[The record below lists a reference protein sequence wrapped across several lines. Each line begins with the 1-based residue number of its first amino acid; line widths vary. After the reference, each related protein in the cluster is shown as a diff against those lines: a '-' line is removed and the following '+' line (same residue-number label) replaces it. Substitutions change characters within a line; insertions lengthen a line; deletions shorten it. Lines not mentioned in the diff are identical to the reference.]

1 MELTKPNLDRPD
13 SNRRKFLTRL
23 GLGAAALA
31 TSAALTGCDR
41 SSNDGNATTPL
52 SENPLASEGFSFPA
66 LPKGLLVNRERAAHV
81 MKLAGI
87 DAIICAVPRNI
98 YYVTNYHPLLSKMG
112 VNGFTFAI
120 LPADDRIAP
129 VLVEGQF
136 GFYIAGAET
145 VTTDSIDVR
154 LHTGFAE
161 ADAAHMAKDL
171 KSQLDAPAIPS
182 FLPAM
187 QNWHALNGLEQ
198 NKRDKTLAMSKDIS
212 ASSHIALIKALLDLG
227 LAGKSL
233 AVDNYGLKPMLD
245 RADITDVR
253 TNGEH
258 LLRKIRL
265 QKTPAEIA
273 LMRYVAQANAEAS
286 LAAAKLVR
294 DGAEFQDMRQNYAM
308 QCGQRLLTPEFMVID
323 GVVPELAKG
332 EIKEGR
338 SFLIDCV
345 SHHQYYHGDYGRTV
359 CVGEPTRE
367 IQRATA
373 ALGQIW
379 DELLPLLKPGMY
391 YNEITDHAAR
401 IHATTET
408 DAGHICNPHSVGL
421 NHTDEPSV
429 GDANYFV
436 KDNLQL
442 VEGMIISVDL
452 PMTETGFGGSAHL
465 EDLVLITEDGA
476 ELINDGTERV
486 IIV

>member
-1 MELTKPNLDRPD
+1 VTNFDRPD
-13 SNRRKFLTRL
+13 SERRKLLAGL
-23 GLGAAALA
+23 GLGA
-31 TSAALTGCDR
+31 TALTTSVALSGCNQL
-41 SSNDGNATTPL
+41 SNEGTATIPQGEKL
-52 SENPLASEGFSFPA
+52 PVNNDIAFPN
-66 LPKGLLVNRERAAHV
+66 LPKSPLVNRERATRI
-81 MKLAGI
+81 MKQAGI

-112 VNGFTFAI
+112 VDGFTYAI

-129 VLVEGQF
+129 VLIEGQF

-145 VTTDSIDVR
+145 ATKDLVDVR

-161 ADAAHMAKDL
+161 ADAAYMSQDL

-212 ASSHIALIKALLDLG
+212 ASSHIALTKALIDLG
-227 LAGKSL
+227 LQRKSL
-233 AVDNYGLKPMLD
+233 AVDSASLKSILG
-245 RADITDVR
+245 RADISDVR

-258 LLRKIRL
+258 VLRRIRL
-265 QKTPAEIA
+265 QKTPAEIT
-273 LMRYVAQANAEAS
+273 LMRYAAQANAEAS

-294 DGAEFQDMRQNYAM
+294 DGANFQEMRQNYAA
-308 QCGQRLLTPEFMVID
+308 QCGERLLTPEFMVID
-323 GVVPELAKG
+323 GVVPEMAQG

-345 SHHQYYHGDYGRTV
+345 SHHQFYHGDYGRTV
-359 CVGEPTRE
+359 CVGEPTPE
-367 IQRATA
+367 IQRATT
-373 ALGQIW
+373 ALAQIW
-379 DELLPLLKPGMY
+379 DGLLPRLKPGMY
-391 YNEITDHAAR
+391 YNDITNIAAEIY
-401 IHATTET
+401 ATTET

-429 GDANYFV
+429 SDADYFV

-465 EDLVLITEDGA
+465 EDLVLITKDGA
-476 ELINDGTERV
+476 ELINDGADRV

>member
-1 MELTKPNLDRPD
+1 MTNLERPD
-13 SNRRKFLTRL
+13 SERRKLLAGL
-23 GLGAAALA
+23 GLGA
-31 TSAALTGCDR
+31 TALTTSVALSGCNQL
-41 SSNDGNATTPL
+41 SNEGVATTPQSEKL
-52 SENPLASEGFSFPA
+52 SINNVGAFPS
-66 LPKGLLVNRERAAHV
+66 LPKTPLVNRERATRI
-81 MKLAGI
+81 MKQAGI

-98 YYVTNYHPLLSKMG
+98 YYLTNYHPLLSKMG
-112 VNGFTFAI
+112 IDGFTYAI

-145 VTTDSIDVR
+145 ATKDLVDVR

-161 ADAAHMAKDL
+161 ADAAHMSQDL
-171 KSQLDAPAIPS
+171 RSQLDAPAIPS

-212 ASSHIALIKALLDLG
+212 ASSHIALTKALIDLG
-227 LAGKSL
+227 LEGKSL
-233 AVDNYGLKPMLD
+233 VVDSANLKSILG

-258 LLRKIRL
+258 VLRRIRL
-265 QKTPAEIA
+265 QKTPAEIT
-273 LMRYVAQANAEAS
+273 LMRYAAQANAEAS

-294 DGAEFQDMRQNYAM
+294 DGANFQEMRQNYAA
-308 QCGQRLLTPEFMVID
+308 QCGERLLTPEFMVLD
-323 GVVPELAKG
+323 GVVPEMAQG

-345 SHHQYYHGDYGRTV
+345 SHHQFYHGDYGRTV
-359 CVGEPTRE
+359 CVGEPTPE
-367 IQRATA
+367 IQRATT
-373 ALGQIW
+373 ALAQIW
-379 DELLPLLKPGMY
+379 DGLLPQLKPGMY
-391 YNEITDHAAR
+391 YNEITDLAAE
-401 IHATTET
+401 ICATTDT

-429 GDANYFV
+429 GDADYFV

-452 PMTETGFGGSAHL
+452 PMTETGLGGSAHL

-476 ELINDGTERV
+476 ELINDGADRV

>member
-1 MELTKPNLDRPD
+1 MTDIKTPD
-13 SNRRKFLTRL
+13 ADRRKLLTGL
-23 GLGAAALA
+23 GLGAAAL
-31 TSAALTGCDR
+31 TSSAAIAGCSR
-41 SSNDGNATTPL
+41 LSNDGTATTQH
-52 SENPLASEGFSFPA
+52 SINPPAADDFTFPG
-66 LPKGLLVNRERAAHV
+66 LPQSLLVNRERATHI
-81 MKLAGI
+81 MKQAGI
-87 DAIICAVPRNI
+87 DAIVCAVPRNI

-112 VNGFTFAI
+112 VDGFTFAI
-120 LPADDRIAP
+120 LPADDRVAP
-129 VLVEGQF
+129 VLIEGQF
-136 GFYIAGAET
+136 GFYIAAAET
-145 VTTDSIDVR
+145 VTTDLVDVR

-161 ADAAHMAKDL
+161 ADAAHMSKDL
-171 KSQLDAPAIPS
+171 QSQVDAPAIPS

-187 QNWHALNGLEQ
+187 QNWHALNSLEQ
-198 NKRDKTLAMSKDIS
+198 NKRDKTLAMSKDIF
-212 ASSHIALIKALLDLG
+212 ASSHIALTKALLDLG
-227 LAGKSL
+227 LEGKSL
-233 AVDNYGLKPMLD
+233 AVDSYGMKSILD

-258 LLRKIRL
+258 LLRRIRL

-273 LMRYVAQANAEAS
+273 LMRYVAQANADAS

-294 DGAEFQDMRQNYAM
+294 DGADFQDMRQNYAA
-308 QCGQRLLTPEFMVID
+308 QCGQRLLTPEFLVID
-323 GVVPELAKG
+323 GVVPEMAQG

-367 IQRATA
+367 IQRATT
-373 ALGQIW
+373 ALAQIW
-379 DELLPLLKPGMY
+379 DGLLPLLKPGMY
-391 YNEITDHAAR
+391 YNEITDHAAD
-401 IHATTET
+401 IYAKTDT

-429 GDANYFV
+429 GDADYFV

-465 EDLVLITEDGA
+465 EDLVLITKDGA
-476 ELINDGTERV
+476 ELINDGTDRV